1 MKHSAFTVTADGT
14 ILLSV
19 HVQPGARHP
28 GVVGHHGDAIKV
40 RVAAPPE
47 AGRANREVC
56 ALVATALGA
65 RPADVVVVAGTSS
78 RRKRLAITAVPPA
91 RVVGWLASLAIS
103 R

>member
-1 MKHSAFTVTADGT
+1 MPAAVTVTADGT

-28 GVVGHHGDAIKV
+28 GVAGHHGDAIKV

-56 ALVATALGA
+56 ALIATALGA
-65 RPADVVVVAGTSS
+65 RPAEVVVVSGKSG
-78 RRKRLAITAVPPA
+78 RRKRLAIRSVPPA
-91 RVVGWLASLAIS
+91 RVVAWLAGLPA
-103 R
+103 

>member
-1 MKHSAFTVTADGT
+1 MSPSPITVTSDGT

-56 ALVATALGA
+56 DLIATALGA
-65 RPADVVVVAGTSS
+65 RPTDVVVVSGTSS
-78 RRKRLAITAVPPA
+78 RRKRLAISSVSPA
-91 RVVGWLASLAIS
+91 RVTAWLAGLPA
-103 R
+103 